1 VPTLVFVPFSHPAM
15 SVCCQRVRRYMDTSN
30 LLTPV
35 SRTAPALRCGA
46 FETAQ
51 LGGLAAVGALG
62 TVTTLGKMVATVDR
76 VVELVEVCALGT
88 VITLGTIVLTVDSVV
103 ELVEDLFIVLFVD
116 VVDLVLDV
124 SETVLV
130 EEKDVERVVL
140 EEDLVILEVEDFC
153 VFSKGSG
160 MGMH

>member
-1 VPTLVFVPFSHPAM
+1 L
-15 SVCCQRVRRYMDTSN
+15 DTSN

-35 SRTAPALRCGA
+35 SRTAPALRGGA

-51 LGGLAAVGALG
+51 LGGLVGVGTLG
-62 TVTTLGKMVATVDR
+62 TVTTWEAI
-76 VVELVEVCALGT
+76 VV
-88 VITLGTIVLTVDSVV
+88 TVDSVV
-103 ELVEDLFIVLFVD
+103 ELVEDLFVVLFVD

-140 EEDLVILEVEDFC
+140 EEDLVILELEEVKNFC
-153 VFSKGSG
+153 VFAKVAKGKRKGSG
-160 MGMH
+160 IGMH

>member
-35 SRTAPALRCGA
+35 SRTAPALRGGA

-51 LGGLAAVGALG
+51 LGGLAAVGALA
-62 TVTTLGKMVATVDR
+62 TVTTVGKMVVTVDR
-76 VVELVEVCALGT
+76 VVELVEVGALGT
-88 VITLGTIVLTVDSVV
+88 VITLGTIVVTVDSVV
-103 ELVEDLFIVLFVD
+103 ELVEDLFVVLFVD

-153 VFSKGSG
+153 AFSKGSG
-160 MGMH
+160 MGIH

>member
-1 VPTLVFVPFSHPAM
+1 M
-15 SVCCQRVRRYMDTSN
+15 GTSN

-35 SRTAPALRCGA
+35 SRTAPAFRGGA

-62 TVTTLGKMVATVDR
+62 AVTTLGKMVVTVDR
-76 VVELVEVCALGT
+76 VVELVEVGALGT
-88 VITLGTIVLTVDSVV
+88 VTTLGTIVVTVDSVV
-103 ELVEDLFIVLFVD
+103 ELVEDLFVVLFVD

-140 EEDLVILEVEDFC
+140 EEDLVILELEEVKNFC
-153 VFSKGSG
+153 AFVKVAKGKRKGSG
-160 MGMH
+160 IGMH